1 MGVGSSALHAMPAT
15 SHTRVLVAP
24 PSLTSSRYQNPVASS
39 RKGAGRSG
47 STVNS
52 SMLLSCRHR
61 SSVLIFSR
69 NLLIWNCVF
78 RSRSPVW
85 YVIASRTVDIRSGYR
100 SMSVSTAKT
109 RGMSASTSNTTIPVP
124 TRPSRICR
132 CTLSPLASRARSSSD
147 RCGNSGRFGFD
158 PDSVDSADVPLKAEI
173 GEFKPQASSSLSA
186 TRRAL
191 VADEVLGVGAISKSA
206 GFGD

>member
-1 MGVGSSALHAMPAT
+1 MSSLRDRGGR
-15 SHTRVLVAP
+15 SSVWDRGGD
-24 PSLTSSRYQNPVASS
+24 LTSS

-85 YVIASRTVDIRSGYR
+85 YVIASRTVDIRSGYLSEVEVGQR
-100 SMSVSTAKT
+100 QDETGETDRRRFEGIFCACTPGAMLWD
-109 RGMSASTSNTTIPVP
+109 ASCV
-124 TRPSRICR
+124 PSR
-132 CTLSPLASRARSSSD
+132 
-147 RCGNSGRFGFD
+147 
-158 PDSVDSADVPLKAEI
+158 
-173 GEFKPQASSSLSA
+173 
-186 TRRAL
+186 
-191 VADEVLGVGAISKSA
+191 
-206 GFGD
+206 